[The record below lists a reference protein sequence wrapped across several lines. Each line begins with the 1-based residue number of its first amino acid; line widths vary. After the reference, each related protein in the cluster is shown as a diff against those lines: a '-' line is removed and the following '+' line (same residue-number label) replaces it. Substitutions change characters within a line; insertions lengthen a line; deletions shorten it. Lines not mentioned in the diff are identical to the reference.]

1 MRPVPLAT
9 LMLFGALAT
18 GAPADARGRPS
29 DATVKQRIIKAS
41 IASYPGNCP
50 CPYNSASNGSRC
62 GGRSAWSR
70 GGGYEPLCYP
80 GDVTKAQ
87 VRAWRASH

>member
-1 MRPVPLAT
+1 
-9 LMLFGALAT
+9 MLQLRLLSAVALAFVSIASPT
-18 GAPADARGRPS
+18 MAKAPQS
-29 DATVKQRIIKAS
+29 DAAVKQQIIKQS

-70 GGGYEPLCYP
+70 GGGYSPMCYP
-80 GDVTKAQ
+80 KDVSAAQ
-87 VRAWRASH
+87 VKAYRASH